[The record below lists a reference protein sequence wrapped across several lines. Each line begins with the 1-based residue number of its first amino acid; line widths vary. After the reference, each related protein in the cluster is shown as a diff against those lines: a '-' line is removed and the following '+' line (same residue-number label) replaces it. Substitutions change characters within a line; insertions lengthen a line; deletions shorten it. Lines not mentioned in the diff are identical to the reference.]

1 MLFAMSVKMMLDWMG
16 YKEAGKA
23 IEDAVYKV
31 LEEGKILTYDLGGTA
46 KCSEVFELYTF
57 FKQILSCRAILRY
70 ASCRRYMVR

>member
-1 MLFAMSVKMMLDWMG
+1 MD

-46 KCSEVFELYTF
+46 KCSEVGKE
-57 FKQILSCRAILRY
+57 I
-70 ASCRRYMVR
+70 ASKV